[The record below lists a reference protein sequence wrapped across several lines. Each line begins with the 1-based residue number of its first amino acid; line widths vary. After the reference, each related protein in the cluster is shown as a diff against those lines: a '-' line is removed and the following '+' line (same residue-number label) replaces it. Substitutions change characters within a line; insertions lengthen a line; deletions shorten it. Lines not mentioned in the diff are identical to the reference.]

1 MLYAWN
7 LYKVIY
13 QVYRNKTGKKEK
25 KKIKLMSCSITVFK
39 VAVQL
44 KVRHYYSPAW
54 VLGSIKLR

>member
-1 MLYAWN
+1 MPEIYTMLYIKYIAIK
-7 LYKVIY
+7 LE
-13 QVYRNKTGKKEK
+13 KKGK

-44 KVRHYYSPAW
+44 KVRHYYSPVS